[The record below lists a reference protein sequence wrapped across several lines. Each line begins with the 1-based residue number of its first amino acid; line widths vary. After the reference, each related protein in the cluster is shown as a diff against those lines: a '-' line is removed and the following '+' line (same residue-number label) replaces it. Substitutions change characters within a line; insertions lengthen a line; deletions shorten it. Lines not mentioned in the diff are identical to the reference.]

1 MATKLTDHTSV
12 EQILREMSVEEKARM
27 VIGGA
32 PFHTEAIPKYGIP
45 AMSMIDSC
53 NGLNSMEY
61 AAEKIYQKLA
71 AKAEAAGQPLDREKN
86 NYMGGLLIALG
97 ALQKKAIENARAG
110 VKPESKNYSCYP
122 PGIALGATWNPE
134 VVKACGSALAREM
147 SSYGIDMILG
157 PNVNIHRDPL
167 CGRLGESFT
176 EDPYLMSRL
185 ASAMVQGIQEE
196 GVVACAKHF
205 AANNQEKDRMG
216 VEEHISERALREI
229 YFPGFQ
235 ACVKAGCKTVMS
247 AYNKINGVPSAQNQ
261 WLLTDILRKEWGFQG
276 FVVSDWGAAYEQI
289 EAIAAGTDLTMPG
302 PRGIKCIEQALED
315 GRLTMEKLD
324 ACVGNLLHVI
334 VDSTAMSG
342 KYHTFDRESS
352 IEAME
357 AVLREGM
364 ILLKNDGTL
373 PLRRD
378 TDVAFYGK
386 RSKKLTICPAGS
398 SKVDTD
404 LAACPYDRA
413 AELLGADHVNYQEAA
428 EGTRY
433 WIAVVGADGREGADR
448 AHLRMDEEDIAALEQ
463 AIAEADAAGGKVI
476 LVINA
481 TGPVDLNDY
490 ADRVNAI
497 LCPFLPGMQGG
508 KIITDAIFGLFNPSG
523 KLALTWPKHYHD
535 CPSYKNFGGEN
546 KEVWYGEGIYVGYR
560 WYDARHIEPFYPFGY
575 GLSYTTF
582 AVTDVKVPR
591 EVNVDRENID
601 VQVTVK
607 NTGAMAGSE
616 VVQLYVHDVE
626 CKFDRPEKELKG
638 FQKVYLEA
646 GEEKTVTISVTKA
659 DLAGYYMEFGQWIT
673 QPGEFDIL
681 VGTSAKDIVACQ
693 RVAVSCKDPFG
704 LSGRTSIGE
713 LIKHQEAV
721 EIVNRVMEEDIR
733 LLAHVAI
740 EYAPDKSIEELWGAS
755 NIQGALKAKGW
766 SDEVIAE
773 KYRQILDEFEQL

>member
-1 MATKLTDHTSV
+1 MATKLTDHASV
-12 EQILREMSVEEKARM
+12 EQIIREMSVEEKARM

-32 PFHTEAIPKYGIP
+32 PFHTEAIPEYGIP

-61 AAEKIYQKLA
+61 AGEKIYQKIVA
-71 AKAEAAGQPLDREKN
+71 EAEAAGKPLDREKN
-86 NYMGGLLIALG
+86 GYMGGLLIALG
-97 ALQKKAIENARAG
+97 TLQKMAIENAKAG
-110 VKPESKNYSCYP
+110 VKPAPKEYSCYP
-122 PGIALGATWNPE
+122 PGIALGSTWNPE
-134 VVKACGSALAREM
+134 VIKACGSALAKEM

-176 EDPYLMSRL
+176 EDPYLMSKL
-185 ASAMVQGIQEE
+185 ASAMIQGIQEE

-216 VEEHISERALREI
+216 VEEHIPERALREI

-235 ACVKAGCKTVMS
+235 ACIDAGCKTVMS
-247 AYNKINGVPSAQNQ
+247 AYNKINGVPSAQNK
-261 WLLTDILRKEWGFQG
+261 WLLTDILRKEWGFEG
-276 FVVSDWGAAYEQI
+276 LVVSDWGAAYEQI
-289 EAIAAGTDLTMPG
+289 ATIAAGNDLTMPG
-302 PRGIKCIEQALED
+302 PRGIKCIAEALED

-324 ACVGNLLHVI
+324 ECVSNILHVI

-342 KYHTFDRESS
+342 KYHTFDRQTS

-373 PLRRD
+373 PLQTD
-378 TDVAFYGK
+378 TDVVFYGK
-386 RSKKLTICPAGS
+386 RSKRITICPAGS
-398 SKVDTD
+398 SNVDTD
-404 LAACPYDRA
+404 LATCPYDRA
-413 AELLGADHVNYQEAA
+413 VELLGADHVTYHEAT
-428 EGTRY
+428 ENTQY
-433 WIAVVGADGREGADR
+433 WIAVIGADGREGADR
-448 AHLRMDEEDIAALEQ
+448 EHLRMDKDDIAALDQ
-463 AIAEADAAGGKVI
+463 AISEANAAGGKVI
-476 LVINA
+476 VVINA
-481 TGPVDLNDY
+481 TGPIDLNDY

-497 LCPFLPGMQGG
+497 LCPFLPGIQGG
-508 KIITDAIFGLFNPSG
+508 KVIADAIFGLFNPSG
-523 KLALTWPKHYHD
+523 RLALTWPKHYYD
-535 CPSYKNFGGEN
+535 CPAYKNFGGEN
-546 KEVWYGEGIYVGYR
+546 KEVCYSEGIYVGYR

-582 AVTDVKVPR
+582 TIMDVKVPK
-591 EVNVDRENID
+591 EVNVDKENID

-607 NTGAMAGSE
+607 NTGNMAGSE

-638 FQKVYLEA
+638 FSKVYLEA
-646 GEEKTVTISVTKA
+646 KEEKTVTISVTKA
-659 DLAGYYMEFGQWIT
+659 DLAGYYMEFGEWIT

-681 VGTSAKDIVACQ
+681 VGTSAADIISCQ
-693 RVAVSCKDPFG
+693 RVNVLCKDPFG
-704 LSGRTSIGE
+704 LSGRTSIGV
-713 LIKHQEAV
+713 LIKHTKAV
-721 EIVNRVMEEDIR
+721 EIVNRIMEDDIR

-740 EYAPDKSIEELWGAS
+740 EFAPDKSLHELWNGT

-766 SDEVIAE
+766 SEVVIAA
-773 KYRQILDEFEQL
+773 KYRQIMDEFEQL